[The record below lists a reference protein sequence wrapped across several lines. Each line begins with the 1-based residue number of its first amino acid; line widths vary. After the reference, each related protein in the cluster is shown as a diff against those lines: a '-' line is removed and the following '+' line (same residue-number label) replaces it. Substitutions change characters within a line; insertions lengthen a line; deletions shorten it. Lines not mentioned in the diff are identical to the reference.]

1 MLWWY
6 NIMKACDVCHCFR
19 QLKLRSCSKI
29 SWYVLVPVILKVDVW
44 VPLEIQVDVSAT
56 FVLNICCFCT
66 SRTTSWGEG
75 GFSTSRNTSGC
86 FSTSCIENGC
96 FSTSVSTSGCFATFR
111 STSGCFSTYRTTSGC
126 FKSCGI
132 KTDVS
137 VPLVLKRMFQH
148 L

>member
-1 MLWWY
+1 
-6 NIMKACDVCHCFR
+6 MKACDVCHCFR

-86 FSTSCIENGC
+86 FSTSSIEKD
-96 FSTSVSTSGCFATFR
+96 FSVPL
-111 STSGCFSTYRTTSGC
+111 Y
-126 FKSCGI
+126 FKLMFHDLYVYKWMFQYLWY
-132 KTDVS
+132 KTDVLAPLVNVS
-137 VPLVLKRMFQH
+137 VPLEQQLDVSTH
-148 L
+148 NAIYH